1 MSLCSLCE
9 GRSPILS
16 LSLESL
22 KQAATNLHS
31 KPLKFN
37 FKLAMSAMLINKPL
51 RHVDS
56 TFTLATTLY
65 IKCTVTRMKKGDVI
79 CGAEMVWCAFP
90 YSSVASIKS

>member
-37 FKLAMSAMLINKPL
+37 FKLAMSAMLINKQTGEQYF
-51 RHVDS
+51 H
-56 TFTLATTLY
+56 TTLY
-65 IKCTVTRMKKGDVI
+65 IKCTVTRMKKGVVI